1 MTGRHIHH
9 SVKKCC
15 LRSGHIKRFDDT
27 WAKSGIYP
35 QCSPMICM
43 LWHVRYKHDIKM
55 FLLYSARCL
64 DSGIRTSRSRA
75 VLASLW
81 ERDRTELET
90 QSMILVDRRY
100 KTGGIDLRV
109 SFAPRHA
116 SHGTCNSTFVDMEN
130 TSLGDSIQVGQK
142 CFPLPRSNQCQWTD
156 RSWRRLQIACT

>member
-1 MTGRHIHH
+1 MFTHDLYAMACQIQARHQGILAIFCEVPRFRYSHK
-9 SVKKCC
+9 SVE
-15 LRSGHIKRFDDT
+15 
-27 WAKSGIYP
+27 
-35 QCSPMICM
+35 
-43 LWHVRYKHDIKM
+43 
-55 FLLYSARCL
+55 
-64 DSGIRTSRSRA
+64 SRVGESM
-75 VLASLW
+75 
-81 ERDRTELET
+81 RDRTELET

-156 RSWRRLQIACT
+156 RS